1 MSLIPIFDGHN
12 DTIQQ
17 IGEGMRS
24 FFRHGA
30 KGHLDLP
37 RAHQGGL
44 IGGCF
49 AIFVPD
55 PEEDVADMEQDGFD
69 PSDKKRRVSPPLE
82 LSYAYNHAFDQLLRL
97 YKIVGESDGEVAI
110 VRTTNDI
117 RYNMGTDVFSI
128 EIHMEGADAI
138 DDDLDSLEWLYMAG
152 LRSLGIVWSRPNNF
166 GTGVPIKRNGS
177 SDIGPGLSDRGKAL
191 VRACNEMGIL
201 IDVSHL
207 NEKGFWDVVNT
218 TTKPVVAT
226 HSNAHS
232 LSPAVRNLTDRQL
245 DAVRDSNGIVGINYH
260 CGFLRRDGFSVPAE
274 TSLSLIANHLVY
286 IADRNGIDGVAL
298 GSDFDGAVMPGDL
311 GDAARLPRLID
322 ELRSRG
328 FDDDALRKIGYENW
342 LRVFEATWAQQ
353 VGPDFGFETQI
364 S

>member
-17 IGEGMRS
+17 IGEGKRS

-30 KGHLDLP
+30 RGHVDLP

-55 PEEDVADMEQDGFD
+55 PEEDVADMERDGFD
-69 PSDKKRRVSPPLE
+69 PSDKKKSVSPPLE

-110 VRTTNDI
+110 VRTTDDI

-177 SDIGPGLSDRGKAL
+177 SDIGPGLTDRGKAL
-191 VRACNEMGIL
+191 VRACNEMGIM

-232 LSPAVRNLTDRQL
+232 LSPAVRNLTDNQL

-298 GSDFDGAVMPGDL
+298 GSDFDGAAMPGDL
-311 GDAARLPRLID
+311 GDAAGLPRLID

-328 FDDDALRKIGYENW
+328 FDDEALRKIGYENW

-353 VGPDFGFETQI
+353 VGPEFGFETQI